1 MRIAF
6 LTVGDT
12 GRKTG
17 GYLYNARLISGLRE
31 RGFDVEEIVAC
42 GASQEEQRTAAPRLG
57 SAFDPAEYDVIVV
70 DALARIVVYP
80 HLDLWRASRPLVALV
95 HELPSV
101 ANGWHD
107 RWRGYEEPLLRA
119 SRLVAVSGHGRDVL
133 RDRGVETRRIHVV
146 PPGFDGVSRGQ
157 RYRLRDDLVRV
168 LCVAQWVPRKGI
180 LTLVEAWTLHERPGA
195 VLELVGETGANRNYE
210 IRVRAAIEATPRGS
224 VVVSGRVK
232 DAVLGDAYASADVFV
247 LPSRYEGYGIVYA
260 EALAFG
266 LPIIACDVGPVPEL
280 VGREAAVL
288 VPANDKA
295 ALSAALD
302 LLLDDPTLR
311 ARMSG
316 AAYRRASSLPRWQ
329 DTITGFENAL
339 KAAANAPKQPTRPE
353 TFPLREKERKGRDNV
368 DATEHRAFEPV
379 GPAVEGDEARYDH
392 GSPEGGEL

>member
-1 MRIAF
+1 LRIAF

-95 HELPSV
+95 HELPGV

-133 RDRGVETRRIHVV
+133 RDRGVETWRIHVV
-146 PPGFDGVSRGQ
+146 PPGFDGVTRGG
-157 RYRLRDDLVRV
+157 RSRLRNDRVRV

-180 LTLVEAWTLHERPGA
+180 LTLVEAWALHERPGA
-195 VLELVGETGANRNYE
+195 VLELIGETDADPEYE
-210 IRVRAAIEATPRGS
+210 IRVSGTIDTAPRGS
-224 VVVSGRVK
+224 IVVSGRVD
-232 DAVLGDAYASADVFV
+232 DATLGDAYASADVFA
-247 LPSRYEGYGIVYA
+247 LPSHYEGYGIVYA

-280 VGREAAVL
+280 VGREAARL
-288 VPANDKA
+288 VQPDDQAT
-295 ALSAALD
+295 LSTTLD
-302 LLLDDPTLR
+302 LLLGDPTLR
-311 ARMSG
+311 TKMSQ
-316 AAYRRASSLPRWQ
+316 AANRRASHLPRWQ
-329 DTITGFENAL
+329 DTVTGFENAL
-339 KAAANAPKQPTRPE
+339 MAAVSAPKQATIPE
-353 TFPLREKERKGRDNV
+353 T
-368 DATEHRAFEPV
+368 
-379 GPAVEGDEARYDH
+379 
-392 GSPEGGEL
+392 